1 MERTRMR
8 TGCAGA
14 VAVLVMTVGLG
25 GCGTLPEPVP
35 DAPRIAQVSAPA
47 EAAEALPAS
56 GGSPLLP
63 VAGAAAALFVG
74 VGGVLVVLWRDRRTG
89 RPGSGEL

>member
-8 TGCAGA
+8 IKCAGV
-14 VAVLVMTVGLG
+14 VAVLMMVGLA

-47 EAAEALPAS
+47 DSAEALPAS

-74 VGGVLVVLWRDRRTG
+74 VGGVLLVLWRDRRTT
-89 RPGSGEL
+89 RPGPGEL